1 MKKLLS
7 LMLAVVML
15 FLLVAC
21 QDEEP
26 VTTPAPEPIR
36 GTIADTVYKNDYLG
50 LEFTRPDS
58 WVYSTDDEIAQA
70 MNIGVEKLLGE
81 NFKEVLE
88 NNPSIYDM
96 MVVDTISRSSI
107 NVGYENLSKTMST
120 NITVEQYIA
129 AVKKQFES
137 ITEMTVTFPDTYDK
151 VKLGETE
158 FTRVVCSTTASGV
171 NMTQVYYLRKMDGYM
186 GFVIATIV
194 KDYTVADIEAMFK

>member
-1 MKKLLS
+1 MLL
-7 LMLAVVML
+7 VVML

-26 VTTPAPEPIR
+26 VIPAPEPIR
-36 GTIADTVYKNDYLG
+36 GTVVDTVYKNDYLG
-50 LEFTRPDS
+50 FEFTRPDS
-58 WVYSTDDEIAQA
+58 WVYSTDEEIAQT

-81 NFKEVLE
+81 NFKEALE

-129 AVKKQFES
+129 AVKKQLES
-137 ITEMTVTFPDTYDK
+137 VTEMTVTFPDTYDT